1 MTTHINIV
9 DAMPPKTS
17 KRGMFTHA
25 ELAVINACLNIA
37 REMCITGSSDAH
49 MKRQFLQTDRVET
62 PHGSKI
68 WSTWMRSSGHSNLSS
83 TMMQHFTRNFER
95 ALSMIAGNRVTIGH
109 LSTELKFWEPQH
121 TGFSTE
127 ASDSSVANRSS
138 MTAHAKHLKKNVL
151 FTYSVAG
158 TKHLFDH
165 PEYEAILKM
174 PESVESEFRE
184 RFIENREIF
193 VEEKYNHEQFRGCR
207 KPDGS
212 LPDNATVAP
221 NELKDHCGSFH
232 QMCHDYEQKV
242 NEAINNTANKLLET
256 VWKDLREALS
266 NPTGNFHL
274 FFDIGLEFY
283 TDNNHTFLL
292 HSKNCAEFLRDLNRR
307 E

>member
-1 MTTHINIV
+1 MTTHVNIV
-9 DAMPPKTS
+9 DAMPPKMS

-37 REMCITGSSDAH
+37 REMCIAGSSDAH

-109 LSTELKFWEPQH
+109 LSTELKFWEPQC

-151 FTYSVAG
+151 FACSVAG

-165 PEYEAILKM
+165 PECEAILKT
-174 PESVESEFRE
+174 PDSVVEEFTE
-184 RFIENREIF
+184 RFR
-193 VEEKYNHEQFRGCR
+193 VREEKCNHEQFRGCR

-212 LPDNATVAP
+212 PPDNATVAP
-221 NELKDHCGSFH
+221 NELKDCCGSFH
-232 QMCHDYEQKV
+232 QMHHDCEQKV

-266 NPTGNFHL
+266 NPTGNFYL
-274 FFDIGLEFY
+274 RYY
-283 TDNNHTFLL
+283 TSFLCL
-292 HSKNCAEFLRDLNRR
+292 AWLTCRAS
-307 E
+307 